1 MTQVWLIY
9 SGAQPG
15 DPGKAAAV
23 ILQVAFLDEPP
34 LRLLLGSD
42 CGSRRGAGRPGED
55 RIGSEMARCERLH
68 RFSRGRV
75 TRGRGASPLVPRQPV
90 RTVYCKRSRLTR
102 HSRNLLSTIAFPR
115 CA

>member
-23 ILQVAFLDEPP
+23 ILQVASLDEPP

-42 CGSRRGAGRPGED
+42 AVRAVEQAD
-55 RIGSEMARCERLH
+55 
-68 RFSRGRV
+68 
-75 TRGRGASPLVPRQPV
+75 PV
-90 RTVYCKRSRLTR
+90 RIESDRKWRDLRV
-102 HSRNLLSTIAFPR
+102 STDFCPDR
-115 CA
+115 